1 MMGAELPPQVVDRG
15 CMGLQNVR
23 ERASLIGG
31 KSNVLSIPGKGTRI
45 IVTVSKDMILQKR

>member
-15 CMGLQNVR
+15 GMEMRNMR

-31 KSNVLSIPGKGTRI
+31 NFNILSIPGKGTRI
-45 IVTVSKDMILQKR
+45 TVTASKDNISY